1 MKAFYVFVVALL
13 LTLNY
18 RGEASGSVFFIDGS
32 NNQYLR
38 PRSSSEA
45 LPMSPVEISA
55 AVSALLGFAPSATL
69 TADGSSK
76 LNKILKPNPFERP
89 RAAFVLEIA
98 GADDMLLETS
108 PSHSFLG
115 NAIRS
120 SIKSDSYKADTELPD
135 NEVVVVSVNEP
146 SSDVTD
152 KDINDFASWLGGSY
166 VAGAEPSSGLLSIP
180 LAGGANV
187 EFNLEKEAERKF
199 ALNLLGLYQNI
210 RQAVSVYDDLSHGI
224 DRTAELTVGRFGGID
239 ALAQEYGQGMAK
251 QGMDV
256 LLSTLS
262 KLFNLLETSHK
273 GQIVGVIVLDERVNQ
288 ESENLLNFGSSRSS
302 ARSMVEVEGIPS
314 AAIIAEVILVRLTL
328 AWLTGIILL
337 IATILG
343 CPIEELNR
351 ILPYEHAFDEGYS
364 SIFKCKARLRNETEL
379 QKRQKDTDFLYRSFV
394 YIFLCVSSRVSQLAA
409 FETGVI

>member
-1 MKAFYVFVVALL
+1 MKAFYVFVVSIL

-32 NNQYLR
+32 NNQFLR

-45 LPMSPVEISA
+45 VPLSPAEISS

-98 GADDMLLETS
+98 GADDMLVETS

-120 SIKSDSYKADTELPD
+120 SIKADSYKADTELPD
-135 NEVVVVSVNEP
+135 SEVVVVSVNEP

-166 VAGAEPSSGLLSIP
+166 VAGSAEPLSGFLSIP
-180 LAGGANV
+180 LAGGANA
-187 EFNLEKEAERKF
+187 EFSLEKEAERKF

-210 RQAVSVYDDLSHGI
+210 RRAVRVHDELSHGI
-224 DRTAELTVGRFGGID
+224 ERTAELTVGRFGGID

-262 KLFNLLETSHK
+262 KLFNLLQTSHK

-288 ESENLLNFGSSRSS
+288 ESELLSFGSSRSS
-302 ARSMVEVEGIPS
+302 ARSMAEVEGIPS

-343 CPIEELNR
+343 VYFLMNMPL
-351 ILPYEHAFDEGYS
+351 
-364 SIFKCKARLRNETEL
+364 T
-379 QKRQKDTDFLYRSFV
+379 KDTLLYSNV
-394 YIFLCVSSRVSQLAA
+394 KLD
-409 FETGVI
+409 

>member
-166 VAGAEPSSGLLSIP
+166 VAGAEPSSGVLSIP

-343 CPIEELNR
+343 VYFLMNMPL
-351 ILPYEHAFDEGYS
+351 
-364 SIFKCKARLRNETEL
+364 T
-379 QKRQKDTDFLYRSFV
+379 KDTLLYSNV
-394 YIFLCVSSRVSQLAA
+394 KLD
-409 FETGVI
+409 

>member
-1 MKAFYVFVVALL
+1 MKAFYVFVVSLL

-18 RGEASGSVFFIDGS
+18 RGEANGSVFFIDGS

-38 PRSSSEA
+38 PRSSNEA
-45 LPMSPVEISA
+45 LPMSPFEISA

-89 RAAFVLEIA
+89 QAAFVLEIA
-98 GADDMLLETS
+98 GADDALVGTN

-120 SIKSDSYKADTELPD
+120 NIKSDSYKNDIELSD
-135 NEVVVVSVNEP
+135 SEVVVVSVNEP

-152 KDINDFASWLGGSY
+152 EDINDFASWLGGSY
-166 VAGAEPSSGLLSIP
+166 VAGSTEPLSGLLSIS
-180 LAGGANV
+180 LAGGASV
-187 EFNLEKEAERKF
+187 EFNLQKEAERKF
-199 ALNLLGLYQNI
+199 VLNLLGLYQNI
-210 RQAVSVYDDLSHGI
+210 RRAVSVHDDLSHGI
-224 DRTAELTVGRFGGID
+224 ERTAELTVGRFGGID

-251 QGMDV
+251 QGMSV
-256 LLSTLS
+256 LLATLS
-262 KLFNLLETSHK
+262 KLFELLETSHK

-288 ESENLLNFGSSRSS
+288 VSENLLSIGSSRSS
-302 ARSMVEVEGIPS
+302 ARSMAEVEGIPRP
-314 AAIIAEVILVRLTL
+314 AIIAQVLLVRLTL

-343 CPIEELNR
+343 VYFLMYMPL
-351 ILPYEHAFDEGYS
+351 
-364 SIFKCKARLRNETEL
+364 T
-379 QKRQKDTDFLYRSFV
+379 KDTLLYSNV
-394 YIFLCVSSRVSQLAA
+394 KLD
-409 FETGVI
+409 

>member
-343 CPIEELNR
+343 VYFLMNMPL
-351 ILPYEHAFDEGYS
+351 
-364 SIFKCKARLRNETEL
+364 T
-379 QKRQKDTDFLYRSFV
+379 KDTLLYSNV
-394 YIFLCVSSRVSQLAA
+394 KLD
-409 FETGVI
+409 

>member
-152 KDINDFASWLGGSY
+152 KDINDF
-166 VAGAEPSSGLLSIP
+166 
-180 LAGGANV
+180 
-187 EFNLEKEAERKF
+187 
-199 ALNLLGLYQNI
+199 
-210 RQAVSVYDDLSHGI
+210 VS
-224 DRTAELTVGRFGGID
+224 
-239 ALAQEYGQGMAK
+239 
-251 QGMDV
+251 
-256 LLSTLS
+256 
-262 KLFNLLETSHK
+262 
-273 GQIVGVIVLDERVNQ
+273 
-288 ESENLLNFGSSRSS
+288 
-302 ARSMVEVEGIPS
+302 
-314 AAIIAEVILVRLTL
+314 
-328 AWLTGIILL
+328 
-337 IATILG
+337 
-343 CPIEELNR
+343 
-351 ILPYEHAFDEGYS
+351 
-364 SIFKCKARLRNETEL
+364 
-379 QKRQKDTDFLYRSFV
+379 
-394 YIFLCVSSRVSQLAA
+394 
-409 FETGVI
+409 

>member
-1 MKAFYVFVVALL
+1 M
-13 LTLNY
+13 
-18 RGEASGSVFFIDGS
+18 
-32 NNQYLR
+32 
-38 PRSSSEA
+38 
-45 LPMSPVEISA
+45 
-55 AVSALLGFAPSATL
+55 
-69 TADGSSK
+69 
-76 LNKILKPNPFERP
+76 
-89 RAAFVLEIA
+89 
-98 GADDMLLETS
+98 
-108 PSHSFLG
+108 
-115 NAIRS
+115 
-120 SIKSDSYKADTELPD
+120 
-135 NEVVVVSVNEP
+135 
-146 SSDVTD
+146 
-152 KDINDFASWLGGSY
+152 GGSY

-343 CPIEELNR
+343 VYFLMNMPL
-351 ILPYEHAFDEGYS
+351 
-364 SIFKCKARLRNETEL
+364 T
-379 QKRQKDTDFLYRSFV
+379 KDTLLYSNV
-394 YIFLCVSSRVSQLAA
+394 KLD
-409 FETGVI
+409 

>member
-1 MKAFYVFVVALL
+1 
-13 LTLNY
+13 
-18 RGEASGSVFFIDGS
+18 
-32 NNQYLR
+32 
-38 PRSSSEA
+38 
-45 LPMSPVEISA
+45 MSPVEISA

-343 CPIEELNR
+343 VYFLMNMPL
-351 ILPYEHAFDEGYS
+351 
-364 SIFKCKARLRNETEL
+364 T
-379 QKRQKDTDFLYRSFV
+379 KDTLLYSNV
-394 YIFLCVSSRVSQLAA
+394 KLD
-409 FETGVI
+409 

>member
-1 MKAFYVFVVALL
+1 MRTFYVFLVSLL

-32 NNQYLR
+32 NNQFLR

-45 LPMSPVEISA
+45 LPMSPSEISS

-98 GADDMLLETS
+98 GADDVLVETS
-108 PSHSFLG
+108 PSHPFLG

-120 SIKSDSYKADTELPD
+120 SIKSDSYKADTELAD
-135 NEVVVVSVNEP
+135 SEVVFVSVNEP
-146 SSDVTD
+146 ASDVTD

-166 VAGAEPSSGLLSIP
+166 VAGSAEQLSGLLSVP

-199 ALNLLGLYQNI
+199 VLNLLGLYQNI
-210 RQAVSVYDDLSHGI
+210 RRAVSVHDDLSHGI
-224 DRTAELTVGRFGGID
+224 ERTAELTVGRFGGIN

-251 QGMDV
+251 QGMNV

-302 ARSMVEVEGIPS
+302 ARSMAEVEGIPS

-343 CPIEELNR
+343 VYFLMNMPL
-351 ILPYEHAFDEGYS
+351 
-364 SIFKCKARLRNETEL
+364 T
-379 QKRQKDTDFLYRSFV
+379 KDTLLYSNV
-394 YIFLCVSSRVSQLAA
+394 KLD
-409 FETGVI
+409 